1 MGALSVGVTIIGSI
15 IFIVVVIGGVWL
27 SHKMIRQFFEW
38 YDDDKDV
45 NKKMLKPM
53 KILYSMW
60 SVASWLIASIVTSSV
75 LYFLW
80 EKLFFEVYIP

>member
-1 MGALSVGVTIIGSI
+1 MGALPVGVTIIGSI

-45 NKKMLKPM
+45 
-53 KILYSMW
+53 
-60 SVASWLIASIVTSSV
+60 
-75 LYFLW
+75 
-80 EKLFFEVYIP
+80 